1 MALLVIFGFVALQ
14 AWCVAFIAAFVWL
27 ADLLPWDG
35 VLPRLLMLVAAGFGL
50 WLSLWLLARFT
61 RSRM

>member
-1 MALLVIFGFVALQ
+1 MVLLVIVGFVALQ

-35 VLPRLLMLVAAGFGL
+35 AFPRLLMLLAAGVGL

-61 RSRM
+61 RSRL

>member
-14 AWCVAFIAAFVWL
+14 AWCVAFVAAFVWL

-35 VLPRLLMLVAAGFGL
+35 VFPRLLMLFAGGFGL
-50 WLSLWLLARFT
+50 WLSLWLLAKFT
-61 RSRM
+61 RSRI